1 MSIVSNNKINAN
13 QHEIEISVDAAAFE
27 AAIEKAYMKARKN
40 IAVNGFRKGKAPRK
54 MIEKMYGENCFFE
67 DAINELL
74 RTSVADELETL
85 DLELVCNPAIDVTAA
100 SKEDGVTYKITVTVK
115 PVVEIDGYKGIKVE
129 KVVNAVTD
137 ENVDAEIQKMRERNG
152 RVTTVEG
159 RAAQNGDVAVI
170 DFEGFKDGVA
180 FDGGKENMFELN
192 LGAGQF
198 VPGFEEQIV
207 GKNAGEEFTINVTF
221 PEDYQ
226 MADLAG
232 AATEFKI
239 KLHELRT
246 TELPELDDDFAKDT
260 TEFDTLDEVKADIKA
275 KLEENAARNAE
286 IDVDNKIFEQVVSK
300 MNAEIPEVMFD
311 EKVEQFIKDFEQK
324 LASQGLNMEMYLKFS
339 NSTMEQFKE
348 GFKPRAI
355 SEVKL
360 RLALEA
366 IAKLENVEVTDA
378 DAEAELAKMAEAY
391 KISIDQIKMY
401 VNVQM
406 IKDDMAVSKA
416 VDIIKENAVIA

>member
-152 RVTTVEG
+152 RVITVEG